1 MSVFDHGAASLL
13 PLAVAIPML
22 GAGLILVVRRR
33 LPRAALDLLAIA
45 VSAGVTGLSGY
56 FLAIASSGRLVNW
69 AAQWTPIHRHSVGIV
84 LEVDPVGAGIALI
97 ASALVTC
104 GLIFSIRYLESDT
117 GHFHLLVLC
126 FLAGMEGFALTGDLF
141 DLFVFLELMSAA
153 AYALTALEIE
163 DPKALQGGLNF
174 GLINSLGAYI
184 SLLGVGLL
192 YAKTSSLQL
201 PLLGAA
207 LHGQHMSALVIAAF
221 VLVMTGFFVKASL
234 VPFHLW
240 LADAH
245 AVAPAPVCL
254 LFSGVMVPLGIYA
267 IFRVYWTVF
276 SPVITPA
283 HARLAFLAI
292 GVATALVGSVMCVS
306 QRHIK
311 RLLAYSTI
319 AHVGL
324 FVCALGLLRED
335 GTSAAAIYVAGHAGV
350 KGALFLLCGMLLDRY
365 GNVDELQLFGKG
377 RDAPHLGFLF
387 ALGGLA
393 LAGLPPFGLGLGKAL
408 AESAAI
414 HAGLPWMVALFV
426 LVSALSGG
434 AVLRVA
440 ARVFLGLGDRPEAD
454 EEYRAT
460 GTERTPA
467 RRVHAR
473 PVAALSA
480 ISLLLAGALALGV
493 LPGVRNA
500 GARAASYFVD
510 RAGYLANAL
519 GHVSHLINVS
529 PPAPNWNLLGVL
541 LGVLS
546 TLLAVSFAAA
556 SCYGRRVLVHVP
568 ALRLATRAALR
579 TLHRVHS
586 GHIGDYVAWLMAG
599 CAILAGLI
607 GLPLR

>member
-104 GLIFSIRYLESDT
+104 ALIFSIRYLESDT

-234 VPFHLW
+234 VPFHFW

-408 AESAAI
+408 AESAPSMPACR
-414 HAGLPWMVALFV
+414 GWSRCSCSSPRSVVGRSFALRRACFS
-426 LVSALSGG
+426 VSAIVPRQMRNTAPLGRSAPRRDASMRGRWRRSARLASCSPARSPSACSPASGM
-434 AVLRVA
+434 R
-440 ARVFLGLGDRPEAD
+440 ARARPAISSTAPD
-454 EEYRAT
+454 TSRTPLAMSRTSSTSRRRRPTGISSASSSGCSRRCSRSALPQRRAT
-460 GTERTPA
+460 ADACSCMCPRFA
-467 RRVHAR
+467 WRRVPRCGRCTASTR
-473 PVAALSA
+473 VTSA
-480 ISLLLAGALALGV
+480 TTSLGSWPGA
-493 LPGVRNA
+493 P
-500 GARAASYFVD
+500 S
-510 RAGYLANAL
+510 
-519 GHVSHLINVS
+519 S
-529 PPAPNWNLLGVL
+529 PA
-541 LGVLS
+541 
-546 TLLAVSFAAA
+546 
-556 SCYGRRVLVHVP
+556 
-568 ALRLATRAALR
+568 
-579 TLHRVHS
+579 
-586 GHIGDYVAWLMAG
+586 
-599 CAILAGLI
+599 
-607 GLPLR
+607 